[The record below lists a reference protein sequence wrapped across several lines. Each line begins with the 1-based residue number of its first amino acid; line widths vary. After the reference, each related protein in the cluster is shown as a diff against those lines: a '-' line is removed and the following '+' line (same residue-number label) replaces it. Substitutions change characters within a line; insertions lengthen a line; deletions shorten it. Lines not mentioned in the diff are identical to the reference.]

1 MRYWKMKAYSS
12 DLRLK
17 ILAAVDADMNKS
29 QAART
34 FRVGLS
40 TVKRYV
46 RQRRD
51 TGSSAPRTAPGASP
65 RIPPSQYPALIAQLS
80 AHPDITLDEHCA
92 LWEEASGVRVSNPTM
107 SRMQRRVAWT
117 RKKRP

>member
-1 MRYWKMKAYSS
+1 MKAYSP

-17 ILAAVDADMNKS
+17 ILAAVDADMSKS
-29 QAART
+29 EAART

-46 RQRRD
+46 RQRRE
-51 TGSSAPRTAPGASP
+51 TGSIMPHTAPGAAP
-65 RIPPSQYPALIAQLS
+65 RIPASHYPALIAQLT
-80 AHPDITLDEHCA
+80 AHPDATLDEHCV
-92 LWEEASGVRVSNPTM
+92 LWEERSGVRVSNPTM
-107 SRMQRRVAWT
+107 SRMQRRVGWT